1 MNRILHIILITIFC
15 LTIISC
21 AKKDGSSSSSSDP
34 KKITGT
40 LGTGYSVNRSISSR
54 FANSSSDN
62 SSQTANQVWAIPI
75 SRTKPYEGTSN
86 VSLNYNLMLQEGHAS
101 KIGRQIFNIASDGT
115 FALDVHLNCITSST
129 MGCLGYVFVL
139 VNTTKTEK
147 KDHIIGFLSL
157 GGTDSL
163 ISIPVSDL
171 KDNLDM
177 GTVNQGSYDN
187 ETGDNS
193 SDEAIGKTIDET
205 ADRFATFTSDQLKV
219 RASADDY
226 VKILKNMYVN
236 STSDF
241 SEYDMAGVRFNYF
254 STVVNDVFTDFDNAT
269 ALGSQVSIGVRN
281 ENAFTRDGT
290 ISYTLTPPGSTY
302 MRHIYDNGTL
312 DTSVEYNSSNP
323 FVLDGVSDPNW
334 GSLNSQ
340 YDSFDLALDGNRYYL
355 STIPEG
361 YWILTDNN
369 SSTLGYY
376 DLSLTNPIGSDNFSK
391 TYVPSI
397 KLETNS
403 DSKVSK
409 VHLKWY
415 LHNGTSYYEVT
426 DLTSFWANASKVT
439 VGVHEQD
446 LSYGETHHIIG
457 SNKTEV
463 TLTTPI
469 TNPNVLI
476 EYAFYSSEVI
486 VKYSY

>member
-1 MNRILHIILITIFC
+1 MKKILYIVLISIFS
-15 LTIISC
+15 LTVVSC
-21 AKKDGSSSSSSDP
+21 SKKDSSSSSSDP

-40 LGTGYSVNRSISSR
+40 LGTGYSVNRSASSR
-54 FANSSSDN
+54 FTSSSSDN
-62 SSQTANQVWAIPI
+62 SSQTTNQVWAIPI

-101 KIGRQIFNIASDGT
+101 KMGRQIFNIASDGT
-115 FALDVHLNCITSST
+115 FALDVYLNCNPTST
-129 MGCLGYVFVL
+129 MECLGYVFVL
-139 VNTTKTEK
+139 VDSTKTEK

-163 ISIPVSDL
+163 VSIPVADL

-177 GTVNQGSYDN
+177 GTLNQGSYDN

-205 ADRFATFTSDQLKV
+205 ADKFATFTSDQLKV

-226 VKILKNMYVN
+226 VKITKNMYVN

-241 SEYDMAGVRFNYF
+241 SEFDGAGVGYKYL
-254 STVVNDVFTDFDNAT
+254 STIVNDVYTDFDNAT
-269 ALGSQVSIGVRN
+269 YLGAQVSIGLRSAN
-281 ENAFTRDGT
+281 TLTTDGT
-290 ISYTLTPPGSTY
+290 MSYTLTPPGTTY
-302 MRHIYDNGTL
+302 LRHIYDNGTV

-323 FVLDGVSDPNW
+323 FVLDVDSYTGY
-334 GSLNSQ
+334 GSLDSNSIAV
-340 YDSFDLALDGNRYYL
+340 ALDGNRYYL

-361 YWILTDNN
+361 VWILTDNN

-376 DLSLTNPIGSDNFSK
+376 DLSLTNPIGSDNYSK

-403 DSKVSK
+403 ESKVSK

-426 DLTSFWANASKVT
+426 DLTSFWENASQVT
-439 VGVHEQD
+439 VGVNDQD
-446 LSYGETHHIIG
+446 NSYGETHNLIG

-463 TLTTPI
+463 TLTKPM
-469 TNPNVLI
+469 TNPSVTI
-476 EYAFYSSEVI
+476 AYGFYSSEIQVR
-486 VKYSY
+486 YSY

>member
-1 MNRILHIILITIFC
+1 MKKILYIVLISIFS
-15 LTIISC
+15 LTVVSC
-21 AKKDGSSSSSSDP
+21 SKKDSSSSSSDP

-40 LGTGYSVNRSISSR
+40 LGTGYSVNRSASSR
-54 FANSSSDN
+54 FASSSSDN

-86 VSLNYNLMLQEGHAS
+86 VGLNYNLMLQEGHAS

-115 FALDVHLNCITSST
+115 FALDVYLNCNPTST
-129 MGCLGYVFVL
+129 MECLGYVFVL
-139 VNTTKTEK
+139 VDSTKTEK
-147 KDHIIGFLSL
+147 KDHFIGFLSL

-163 ISIPVSDL
+163 VSIPVSDL

-205 ADRFATFTSDQLKV
+205 ADKFATFTSDQLKI

-226 VKILKNMYVN
+226 VKITKNMYVN

-241 SEYDMAGVRFNYF
+241 SGYDMVGVGYKYL
-254 STVVNDVFTDFDNAT
+254 STVVNDVFTNVDNT
-269 ALGSQVSIGVRN
+269 TFLGAGVTIGLRSAN
-281 ENAFTRDGT
+281 TLTTDGT
-290 ISYTLTPPGSTY
+290 MSYTLTPPGTTY
-302 MRHIYDNGTL
+302 LRHIYDNGTV

-323 FVLDGVSDPNW
+323 FVLDVDSYTGY
-334 GSLNSQ
+334 GSLDSNSIAV
-340 YDSFDLALDGNRYYL
+340 ALDGNRYYL

-361 YWILTDNN
+361 VWILTDNN

-376 DLSLTNPIGSDNFSK
+376 DLSLTNPIGSDNYSK

-403 DSKVSK
+403 ESKVSK

-426 DLTSFWANASKVT
+426 DLTSFWANASRVT
-439 VGVHEQD
+439 LGVGDQTYN
-446 LSYGETHHIIG
+446 LIG

-463 TLTTPI
+463 TLTTPV
-469 TNPNVLI
+469 TNPSVTITYGFYGAEI
-476 EYAFYSSEVI
+476 E

>member
-1 MNRILHIILITIFC
+1 MKKILYIVLISIFS
-15 LTIISC
+15 LTVVSC
-21 AKKDGSSSSSSDP
+21 SKKDSSSSSSDP

-40 LGTGYSVNRSISSR
+40 LGTGYSVNRSASSR
-54 FANSSSDN
+54 FTSSSSDN
-62 SSQTANQVWAIPI
+62 SSQTTNQVWAIPI

-86 VSLNYNLMLQEGHAS
+86 VSLNYSIMLQEGHAS
-101 KIGRQIFNIASDGT
+101 KMGRQIFNIASDGT
-115 FALDVHLNCITSST
+115 FALDVYLNCNPTST
-129 MGCLGYVFVL
+129 MECLGYVFVL
-139 VNTTKTEK
+139 VDSTKTEK

-163 ISIPVSDL
+163 VSIPVADL
-171 KDNLDM
+171 KNDLDM

-187 ETGDNS
+187 ETGDNA

-205 ADRFATFTSDQLKV
+205 ADKFATFTSDQLKV

-226 VKILKNMYVN
+226 VKITKNMYVN

-241 SEYDMAGVRFNYF
+241 SEFDGAGVGYKYL
-254 STVVNDVFTDFDNAT
+254 STIVNDVYTDFDNAT
-269 ALGSQVSIGVRN
+269 YLGAQVSIGLRSAN
-281 ENAFTRDGT
+281 TLTTDGT
-290 ISYTLTPPGSTY
+290 MSYTLTPPGTTY
-302 MRHIYDNGTL
+302 LRHIYDNGTV

-323 FVLDGVSDPNW
+323 FVLDVDSYTGY
-334 GSLNSQ
+334 GSLDSNSIAV
-340 YDSFDLALDGNRYYL
+340 ALDGNRYYL

-361 YWILTDNN
+361 VWILTDNN

-376 DLSLTNPIGSDNFSK
+376 DLSLTNPIGSDNYSK

-403 DSKVSK
+403 ESKVSK

-426 DLTSFWANASKVT
+426 DLTSFWENASQVT
-439 VGVHEQD
+439 VGVNDQD
-446 LSYGETHHIIG
+446 NSYGETHNLIG

-463 TLTTPI
+463 TLTKPM
-469 TNPNVLI
+469 TNPSVTI
-476 EYAFYSSEVI
+476 AYGFYSSEIQVR
-486 VKYSY
+486 YSY

>member
-1 MNRILHIILITIFC
+1 MKKIVGIVLISFLG
-15 LTIISC
+15 LTIVSC
-21 AKKDGSSSSSSDP
+21 SKKDSSSSSSDP

-40 LGTGYSVNRSISSR
+40 LGTGYSVNRSASSR
-54 FANSSSDN
+54 FASSSSDN

-86 VSLNYNLMLQEGHAS
+86 VGLNYNLMLQEGHAS
-101 KIGRQIFNIASDGT
+101 KIGRQIINIASDST

-129 MGCLGYVFVL
+129 MEGLGYVFVL

-163 ISIPVSDL
+163 VSIPVSDL

-205 ADRFATFTSDQLKV
+205 ADKFATFTSDQLKV

-226 VKILKNMYVN
+226 VKITKNMYVN

-241 SEYDMAGVRFNYF
+241 SEFDGAGVGYKYL
-254 STVVNDVFTDFDNAT
+254 STIVNDVYTDFDNAT
-269 ALGSQVSIGVRN
+269 YLGAQVSIGLRSAN
-281 ENAFTRDGT
+281 TLTTDGT
-290 ISYTLTPPGSTY
+290 MSYTLTPPGTTY
-302 MRHIYDNGTL
+302 LRHIYDNGTV

-323 FVLDGVSDPNW
+323 FVLDVDSYTGY
-334 GSLNSQ
+334 GSLDSNSIAV
-340 YDSFDLALDGNRYYL
+340 ALDGNRYYL

-361 YWILTDNN
+361 VWILTDNN

-376 DLSLTNPIGSDNFSK
+376 DLSLTNPIGSDNYSK

-403 DSKVSK
+403 ESKVSK

-426 DLTSFWANASKVT
+426 DLTSFWENASQVT
-439 VGVHEQD
+439 VGVNDQD
-446 LSYGETHHIIG
+446 NSYGETHNLIG

-463 TLTTPI
+463 TLTKPM
-469 TNPNVLI
+469 TNPSVTI
-476 EYAFYSSEVI
+476 AYGFYSSEIQVR
-486 VKYSY
+486 YSY

>member
-1 MNRILHIILITIFC
+1 MKKILYIVLISIFS
-15 LTIISC
+15 LTVVSC
-21 AKKDGSSSSSSDP
+21 SKKDSSSSSSDP

-40 LGTGYSVNRSISSR
+40 LGTGYSVNRSASSR
-54 FANSSSDN
+54 FTSSSSDN

-115 FALDVHLNCITSST
+115 FALDVYLNCNPTST
-129 MGCLGYVFVL
+129 MECLGYVFVL
-139 VNTTKTEK
+139 VDSTKTEK

-163 ISIPVSDL
+163 VSIPVADL
-171 KDNLDM
+171 KNDLDM

-187 ETGDNS
+187 ETGDNA

-205 ADRFATFTSDQLKV
+205 ADKFATFTSDQLKV

-226 VKILKNMYVN
+226 VKITKNMYVN

-241 SEYDMAGVRFNYF
+241 SEFDGAGVGYKYL
-254 STVVNDVFTDFDNAT
+254 STIVNDVYTDFDNAT
-269 ALGSQVSIGVRN
+269 YLGAQVSIGLRSAN
-281 ENAFTRDGT
+281 TLTTDGT
-290 ISYTLTPPGSTY
+290 MSYTLTPPGTTY
-302 MRHIYDNGTL
+302 LRHIYDNGTV

-323 FVLDGVSDPNW
+323 FVLDVDSYTGY
-334 GSLNSQ
+334 GSLDSNSIAV
-340 YDSFDLALDGNRYYL
+340 ALDGNRYYL

-361 YWILTDNN
+361 VWILTDNN

-376 DLSLTNPIGSDNFSK
+376 DLSLTNPIGSDNYSK

-403 DSKVSK
+403 ESKVSK

-426 DLTSFWANASKVT
+426 DLTSFWENASQVT
-439 VGVHEQD
+439 VGVNDQD
-446 LSYGETHHIIG
+446 NSYGETHNLIG

-463 TLTTPI
+463 TLTKPM
-469 TNPNVLI
+469 TNPSVTI
-476 EYAFYSSEVI
+476 AYGFYSSEIQVR
-486 VKYSY
+486 YSY

>member
-1 MNRILHIILITIFC
+1 MKKILYIVLISIFS
-15 LTIISC
+15 LTVVSC
-21 AKKDGSSSSSSDP
+21 SKKDSSSSSSDP

-40 LGTGYSVNRSISSR
+40 LGTGYSVNRSASSR
-54 FANSSSDN
+54 FTSSSSDN
-62 SSQTANQVWAIPI
+62 SSQTTNQVWAIPI

-86 VSLNYNLMLQEGHAS
+86 VSLNYSIMLQEGHAS
-101 KIGRQIFNIASDGT
+101 KMGRQIFNIASDGT
-115 FALDVHLNCITSST
+115 FALDVYLNCNPTST
-129 MGCLGYVFVL
+129 MECLGYVFVL
-139 VNTTKTEK
+139 VDSTKTEK

-163 ISIPVSDL
+163 VSIPVADL

-177 GTVNQGSYDN
+177 GTLNQGSYDN

-205 ADRFATFTSDQLKV
+205 ADKFATFTSDQLKV

-226 VKILKNMYVN
+226 VKITKNMYVN

-241 SEYDMAGVRFNYF
+241 SEFDGAGVGYKYL
-254 STVVNDVFTDFDNAT
+254 STIVNDVYTDFDNAT
-269 ALGSQVSIGVRN
+269 YLGAQVSIGLRSAN
-281 ENAFTRDGT
+281 TLTTDGT
-290 ISYTLTPPGSTY
+290 MSYTLTPPGTTY
-302 MRHIYDNGTL
+302 LRHIYDNGTV

-323 FVLDGVSDPNW
+323 FVLDVDSYTGY
-334 GSLNSQ
+334 GSLDSNSIAV
-340 YDSFDLALDGNRYYL
+340 ALDGNRYYL

-361 YWILTDNN
+361 VWILTDNN

-376 DLSLTNPIGSDNFSK
+376 DLSLTNPIGSDNYSK

-403 DSKVSK
+403 ESKVSK

-426 DLTSFWANASKVT
+426 DLTSFWENASQVT
-439 VGVHEQD
+439 VGVNDQD
-446 LSYGETHHIIG
+446 NSYGETHNLIG

-463 TLTTPI
+463 TLTKPM
-469 TNPNVLI
+469 TNPSVTI
-476 EYAFYSSEVI
+476 AYGFYSSEIQVR
-486 VKYSY
+486 YSY

>member
-1 MNRILHIILITIFC
+1 MKKILYIVLISIFS
-15 LTIISC
+15 LTVVSC
-21 AKKDGSSSSSSDP
+21 SKKDSSSSSSDP

-40 LGTGYSVNRSISSR
+40 LGTGYSVNRSASSR
-54 FANSSSDN
+54 FTSSSSDN

-115 FALDVHLNCITSST
+115 FALDVYLNCNPTST
-129 MGCLGYVFVL
+129 MECLGYVFVL
-139 VNTTKTEK
+139 VDSTKTEK

-163 ISIPVSDL
+163 VSIPVADL

-177 GTVNQGSYDN
+177 GTLNQGSYDN

-205 ADRFATFTSDQLKV
+205 ADKFATFTSDQLKV

-226 VKILKNMYVN
+226 VKITKNMYVN

-241 SEYDMAGVRFNYF
+241 SEFDGAGVGYKYL
-254 STVVNDVFTDFDNAT
+254 STIVNDVYTDFDNAT
-269 ALGSQVSIGVRN
+269 YLGAQVSIGLRSAN
-281 ENAFTRDGT
+281 TLTTDGT
-290 ISYTLTPPGSTY
+290 MSYTLTPPGTTY
-302 MRHIYDNGTL
+302 LRHIYDNGTV

-323 FVLDGVSDPNW
+323 FVLDVDSYTGY
-334 GSLNSQ
+334 GSLDSNSIAV
-340 YDSFDLALDGNRYYL
+340 ALDGNRYYL

-361 YWILTDNN
+361 VWILTDNN

-376 DLSLTNPIGSDNFSK
+376 DLSLTNPIGSDNYSK

-403 DSKVSK
+403 ESKVSK

-426 DLTSFWANASKVT
+426 DLTSFWENASQVT
-439 VGVHEQD
+439 VGVNDQD
-446 LSYGETHHIIG
+446 NSYGETHNLIG

-463 TLTTPI
+463 TLTKPI
-469 TNPNVLI
+469 TNPSVTI
-476 EYAFYSSEVI
+476 AYGFYSSEIQVR
-486 VKYSY
+486 YSY

>member
-1 MNRILHIILITIFC
+1 MKKILYIVLISIFS
-15 LTIISC
+15 LTVVSC
-21 AKKDGSSSSSSDP
+21 SKKDSSSSSSDP

-40 LGTGYSVNRSISSR
+40 LGTGYSVNRSASSR
-54 FANSSSDN
+54 FTSSSSDN
-62 SSQTANQVWAIPI
+62 SSQTTNQVWAIPI

-86 VSLNYNLMLQEGHAS
+86 VSLNYSIMLQEGHAS
-101 KIGRQIFNIASDGT
+101 KMGRQIFNIASDGT
-115 FALDVHLNCITSST
+115 FALDVYLNCNPTST
-129 MGCLGYVFVL
+129 MECLGYVFVL
-139 VNTTKTEK
+139 VDSTKTEK

-163 ISIPVSDL
+163 VSIPVADL

-177 GTVNQGSYDN
+177 GTLNQGSYHN

-205 ADRFATFTSDQLKV
+205 ADKFATFTSDQLKV

-226 VKILKNMYVN
+226 VKITKNMYVN

-241 SEYDMAGVRFNYF
+241 SEYDMAGVGYKYL
-254 STVVNDVFTDFDNAT
+254 STIVNDVYTDFDNAT
-269 ALGSQVSIGVRN
+269 YLGAQVSIGLRSAN
-281 ENAFTRDGT
+281 TLTTDGT
-290 ISYTLTPPGSTY
+290 MSYTLTPPGTTY
-302 MRHIYDNGTL
+302 LRHIYDNGTV

-323 FVLDGVSDPNW
+323 FVLDGNSESQW
-334 GSLNSQ
+334 GNL
-340 YDSFDLALDGNRYYL
+340 DSKYNNINVALDGNRYYL

-361 YWILTDNN
+361 VWILTDNN

-376 DLSLTNPIGSDNFSK
+376 DLSLTNPIGSDNYSK

-403 DSKVSK
+403 DAKVSK

-426 DLTSFWANASKVT
+426 DLTSFWANASRVT
-439 VGVHEQD
+439 LGVGDQTYN
-446 LSYGETHHIIG
+446 LIG

-463 TLTTPI
+463 TLTTPV
-469 TNPNVLI
+469 TNPSVTITYGFYGAEI
-476 EYAFYSSEVI
+476 E